1 MARKMW
7 AFGGNA
13 REKDV
18 QAASEPQRA
27 APELQRPATRPS
39 LGSALTTRRPPQPPQ
54 IDLPEPPAPQPA
66 AELPPRADPLLV
78 IVQYLARR
86 WGRPESPDVIIA
98 GLPLADGLLT
108 IKLLP
113 RALDRVGL
121 LIKPARMPLKNL
133 ADFDMPAIITDK
145 RGGLMVI
152 IERSGRNK
160 LNCFDPVSRKEV
172 EIQTNSREWRYRHQ
186 LLLIKP
192 QDQRETA
199 DEADR
204 PSMQQHWLKAA
215 LSGHGKSIALVLLA
229 ATFINVFA
237 LAMPIFSMNVY
248 DRVLPNAAVSTLWV
262 LSIGIASVFVF
273 DFLLK
278 VARGAIIDY
287 AGRGID
293 LRLSSAL
300 FDRVVN
306 SNLAA
311 RPSSTGAFIN
321 RITQYETL
329 RDFFTSQT
337 VAMFVDVLF
346 MGVFLYVMFYLL
358 GWVTV
363 FPVIA
368 VVIALVA
375 TYVIGSRSTRAV
387 KASLTEQAQRNSI
400 LVETLTS
407 PQTVKASRAEGQF
420 LRNWENSILA
430 SSETQSKIKYYQQL
444 ATQTTGMVSQLASIG
459 ILIGGTYAF
468 ADHQITTGA
477 IIAAMMLSSRVIAP
491 VAQISAA
498 MLRTRSAVEAYK
510 SLDVIMKLPD
520 ERTVR
525 KSFVSR
531 DISQGKIE
539 MRKVRFRYPNAEH
552 HVLDQVSF
560 TINPGEKVGIIGR
573 IGSGK
578 TTLGRLLVNFYEPQ
592 EGEVFIDGVSI
603 KQYHPSEL
611 RRQVGLVL
619 QDPEL
624 FNGTVKEN
632 ILLTDPTASDQQIL
646 EVAKRAGVEEFVA
659 RHPLGFDMPV
669 GERGH
674 LLSGGQ
680 RQAVALARTMLVN
693 PRVLFLDEPS
703 SSMDLATE
711 RQLIGHLGSA
721 LRADHTVLIA
731 THRFSLLKLVTRII
745 VVDNGRI
752 AADGERDAVLAQLK
766 VSVGGDAS

>member
-1 MARKMW
+1 MKMW
-7 AFGGNA
+7 GNA
-13 REKDV
+13 RDV
-18 QAASEPQRA
+18 GVRTTPASRQKLDPAQVAALARVQLTAGPSLAPTSGPA
-27 APELQRPATRPS
+27 APE
-39 LGSALTTRRPPQPPQ
+39 
-54 IDLPEPPAPQPA
+54 PE
-66 AELPPRADPLLV
+66 EMPPRADPILA
-78 IVQYLARR
+78 IVRYLARR

-98 GLPLADGLLT
+98 GLPLNDGLLT
-108 IKLLP
+108 VKLLP
-113 RALDRVGL
+113 RALERVGL
-121 LIKPARMPLKNL
+121 EVKPKKSPLKAL
-133 ADFDMPAIITDK
+133 ADFDLPAIVANRD
-145 RGGLMVI
+145 GGLLVI

-160 LNCFDPVSRKEV
+160 LLCFDPVRNA
-172 EIQTNSREWRYRHQ
+172 EIEIPTNAREWRYRHQ
-186 LLLIKP
+186 LLLVKQQDEPARIDDADAPLAQRDWLRAAIK
-192 QDQRETA
+192 
-199 DEADR
+199 
-204 PSMQQHWLKAA
+204 
-215 LSGHGKSIALVLLA
+215 GHGRSITLVLLA
-229 ATFINVFA
+229 AAFINVFA
-237 LAMPIFSMNVY
+237 LAMPLFSMNVY
-248 DRVLPNAAVSTLWV
+248 DRVLPNGAVSTLWV
-262 LSIGIASVFVF
+262 LSIGIASVFLF

-293 LRLSSAL
+293 LRLSTAL

-306 SNLAA
+306 TNLSA
-311 RPSSTGAFIN
+311 RPASTGAFIN

-337 VAMFVDVLF
+337 VAMFVDILF
-346 MGVFLYVMFYLL
+346 MGVFLWVMFYLL
-358 GWVTV
+358 GWVII
-363 FPVIA
+363 FPVVA
-368 VVIALVA
+368 VVIALVS
-375 TYVIGSRSTRAV
+375 TYVIGIRSTRAV

-420 LRNWENSILA
+420 LRNWEKSILA
-430 SSETQSKIKYYQQL
+430 SSETQSKIKYYQQM
-444 ATQTTGMVSQLASIG
+444 ASQTTATVSQLASIG
-459 ILIGGTYAF
+459 ILIGGTYSF

-477 IIAAMMLSSRVIAP
+477 IVAAMMLSSRVIAP

-498 MLRTRSAVEAYK
+498 MLRTRSAMEAYR
-510 SLDVIMKLPD
+510 SIAAIMKLPD

-531 DISQGKIE
+531 DIAKGRIE
-539 MRKVRFRYPNAEH
+539 LRKVRFRYPGAEH
-552 HVLDQVSF
+552 FVLDQVSF
-560 TINPGEKVGIIGR
+560 NIKPGEKVGIIGR

-578 TTLGRLLVNFYEPQ
+578 TTLGRLLVNFYESS

-603 KQYHPSEL
+603 KQYHPAEL

-624 FNGTVKEN
+624 FNGSVKDN
-632 ILLTDPTASDQQIL
+632 ILMSDPTASDQRLL
-646 EVAKRAGVEEFVA
+646 EVARRAGVEEFVA
-659 RHPLGFDMPV
+659 RHPAGFDMPV

-711 RQLIGHLGSA
+711 RQLIGHLSQS
-721 LRADHTVLIA
+721 LEDDHTVLIA
-731 THRFSLLKLVTRII
+731 THRFSLLKLVSRII
-745 VVDNGRI
+745 VLDNGRI

-766 VSVGGDAS
+766 VSIGDQG

>member
-1 MARKMW
+1 MKMW
-7 AFGGNA
+7 GNA
-13 REKDV
+13 RDV
-18 QAASEPQRA
+18 GVRTTPASRQKLDPAQVAALARVQLTAGPSLAPTSGPA
-27 APELQRPATRPS
+27 APE
-39 LGSALTTRRPPQPPQ
+39 
-54 IDLPEPPAPQPA
+54 PE
-66 AELPPRADPLLV
+66 EMPPRADPILA
-78 IVQYLARR
+78 IVRYLARR

-98 GLPLADGLLT
+98 GLPLNDGLLT
-108 IKLLP
+108 VKLLP
-113 RALDRVGL
+113 RALERVGL
-121 LIKPARMPLKNL
+121 EVKPKKSPLKAL
-133 ADFDMPAIITDK
+133 ADFDLPAIVANRD
-145 RGGLMVI
+145 GGLLVI

-160 LNCFDPVSRKEV
+160 LLCFDPVRNA
-172 EIQTNSREWRYRHQ
+172 EIEIPTNAREWRYRHQ
-186 LLLIKP
+186 LLLVKQQDEPARIDDADAPLAQRDWLRAAIK
-192 QDQRETA
+192 
-199 DEADR
+199 
-204 PSMQQHWLKAA
+204 
-215 LSGHGKSIALVLLA
+215 GHGRSITLVLLA
-229 ATFINVFA
+229 AAFINVFA
-237 LAMPIFSMNVY
+237 LAMPLFSMNVY
-248 DRVLPNAAVSTLWV
+248 DRVLPNGAVSTLWV
-262 LSIGIASVFVF
+262 LSIGIASVFLF

-293 LRLSSAL
+293 LRLSTAL

-306 SNLAA
+306 TNLSA
-311 RPSSTGAFIN
+311 RPASTGAFIN

-337 VAMFVDVLF
+337 VAMFVDILF
-346 MGVFLYVMFYLL
+346 MGVFLWVMFYLL
-358 GWVTV
+358 GWVII
-363 FPVIA
+363 FPVVA
-368 VVIALVA
+368 VVIALVS
-375 TYVIGSRSTRAV
+375 TYVIGIRSTRAV

-430 SSETQSKIKYYQQL
+430 SSETQSKIKYYQQM
-444 ATQTTGMVSQLASIG
+444 ASQTTATVSQLASIG
-459 ILIGGTYAF
+459 ILIGGTYSF

-477 IIAAMMLSSRVIAP
+477 IVAAMMLSSRVIAP

-498 MLRTRSAVEAYK
+498 MLRTRSAMEAYR
-510 SLDVIMKLPD
+510 SIAAIMKLPD

-531 DISQGKIE
+531 DIAKGRIE
-539 MRKVRFRYPNAEH
+539 LRKVRFRYPGAEH
-552 HVLDQVSF
+552 FVLDQVSF
-560 TINPGEKVGIIGR
+560 NIKPGEKVGIIGR

-578 TTLGRLLVNFYEPQ
+578 TTLGRLLVNFYEAS

-603 KQYHPSEL
+603 KQYHPAEL

-624 FNGTVKEN
+624 FNGSVKDN
-632 ILLTDPTASDQQIL
+632 ILMSDPTASDQRLL
-646 EVAKRAGVEEFVA
+646 EVARRAGVEEFVA
-659 RHPLGFDMPV
+659 RHPAGFDMPV

-711 RQLIGHLGSA
+711 RQLIGHLSQS
-721 LRADHTVLIA
+721 LEDDHTVLIA
-731 THRFSLLKLVTRII
+731 THRFSLLKLVSRII
-745 VVDNGRI
+745 VLDNGRI

-766 VSVGGDAS
+766 VSIGDQG

>member
-1 MARKMW
+1 MKMW

-13 REKDV
+13 RQDDTRGGGKAPKSAGRPGV
-18 QAASEPQRA
+18 SAPTPSGGLPLGAIVPQQIAAPQAAEASGA
-27 APELQRPATRPS
+27 AV
-39 LGSALTTRRPPQPPQ
+39 
-54 IDLPEPPAPQPA
+54 
-66 AELPPRADPLLV
+66 PPRADPLLALV
-78 IVQYLARR
+78 RYLARR
-86 WGRPESPDVIIA
+86 WGRPESPDVILA
-98 GLPLADGLLT
+98 GLPLADGQLT
-108 IKLLP
+108 LKLFP

-121 LIKPARMPLKNL
+121 MVKPKRTPLKNL
-133 ADFDMPAIITDK
+133 ADFDLPAVVAN
-145 RGGLMVI
+145 RGGGLLLI
-152 IERSGRNK
+152 IERTGRNK
-160 LNCFDPVSRKEV
+160 LLCFDPAKNAEI

-186 LLLIKP
+186 LLLIKQ
-192 QDQRETA
+192 QDERETA
-199 DEADR
+199 DEGDR
-204 PSMQQHWLKAA
+204 PVAQRNWLRAS
-215 LSGHGKSIALVLLA
+215 LVGHGRSIALVFLA
-229 ATFINVFA
+229 AAFINVFA
-237 LAMPIFSMNVY
+237 LAMPLFSMNVY

-262 LSIGIASVFVF
+262 LSIGVASVFVF

-278 VARGAIIDY
+278 VARGAIIDH
-287 AGRGID
+287 AGRSID
-293 LRLSSAL
+293 LKLSTAL

-306 SNLAA
+306 TNLSS

-337 VAMFVDVLF
+337 IVMFVDILF

-368 VVIALVA
+368 VIIALVA
-375 TYVIGSRSTRAV
+375 TYVIGVRSTRAV

-430 SSETQSKIKYYQQL
+430 SSETQSKIKYYQQM
-444 ATQTTGMVSQLASIG
+444 ATQTTATLSQLASIG
-459 ILIGGTYAF
+459 ILIGGTYSF

-510 SLDVIMKLPD
+510 SIEAIMKLPD

-531 DISQGKIE
+531 EISKGKIE
-539 MRKVRFRYPNAEH
+539 LRKVRFRYPQAEH
-552 HVLDQVSF
+552 FVLDQISF

-578 TTLGRLLVNFYEPQ
+578 TTLGRLLVNFYEPV

-624 FNGTVKEN
+624 FNGSVKEN
-632 ILLTDPTASDQQIL
+632 ILLSDPTASDQRLL
-646 EVAKRAGVEEFVA
+646 ETARRAGVEEFVS
-659 RHPLGFDMPV
+659 RHPAGFDMPV

-680 RQAVALARTMLVN
+680 RQAVALARTMLVD
-693 PRVLFLDEPS
+693 PRILFLDEPS

-711 RQLIGHLGSA
+711 RQLIGHLSQS
-721 LRADHTVLIA
+721 LEADHTVLIA

-745 VVDNGRI
+745 VLDNGRI

-766 VSVGGDAS
+766 VSVGDSA

>member
-1 MARKMW
+1 MKMW
-7 AFGGNA
+7 GNA
-13 REKDV
+13 RDV
-18 QAASEPQRA
+18 GVRTTPASRQKLDPAQVAALARVQLTAGPSLAPTSGPA
-27 APELQRPATRPS
+27 APE
-39 LGSALTTRRPPQPPQ
+39 
-54 IDLPEPPAPQPA
+54 PE
-66 AELPPRADPLLV
+66 EMPPRADPILA
-78 IVQYLARR
+78 IVRYLARR

-98 GLPLADGLLT
+98 GLPLNDGLLT
-108 IKLLP
+108 VKLLP
-113 RALDRVGL
+113 RALERVGL
-121 LIKPARMPLKNL
+121 EVKPKKSPLKAL
-133 ADFDMPAIITDK
+133 ADFDLPAIVANRD
-145 RGGLMVI
+145 GGLLVI

-160 LNCFDPVSRKEV
+160 LLCFDPVRNA
-172 EIQTNSREWRYRHQ
+172 EIEIPTNAREWRYRHQ
-186 LLLIKP
+186 LLLVKQQDEPARIDDADAPLAQRDWLRAAIK
-192 QDQRETA
+192 
-199 DEADR
+199 
-204 PSMQQHWLKAA
+204 
-215 LSGHGKSIALVLLA
+215 GHGRSITLVLLA
-229 ATFINVFA
+229 AAFINVFA
-237 LAMPIFSMNVY
+237 LAMPLFSMNVY
-248 DRVLPNAAVSTLWV
+248 DRVLPNGAVSTLWV
-262 LSIGIASVFVF
+262 LSIGIASVFLF

-293 LRLSSAL
+293 LRLSTAL

-306 SNLAA
+306 TNLSA
-311 RPSSTGAFIN
+311 RPASTGAFIN

-337 VAMFVDVLF
+337 VAMFVDILF
-346 MGVFLYVMFYLL
+346 MGVFLWVMFYLL
-358 GWVTV
+358 GWVII
-363 FPVIA
+363 FPVVA
-368 VVIALVA
+368 VVIALVS
-375 TYVIGSRSTRAV
+375 TYVIGIRSTRAV

-430 SSETQSKIKYYQQL
+430 SSETQSKIKYYQQM
-444 ATQTTGMVSQLASIG
+444 ASQTTATVSQLASIG
-459 ILIGGTYAF
+459 ILIGGTYSF

-477 IIAAMMLSSRVIAP
+477 IVAAMMLSSRVIAP

-498 MLRTRSAVEAYK
+498 MLRTRSAMEAYR
-510 SLDVIMKLPD
+510 SIAAIMKLPD

-531 DISQGKIE
+531 DIAKGRIE
-539 MRKVRFRYPNAEH
+539 LRKVRFRYPGAEH
-552 HVLDQVSF
+552 LVLDQVSF
-560 TINPGEKVGIIGR
+560 NIKPGEKVGIIGR

-578 TTLGRLLVNFYEPQ
+578 TTLGRLLVNFYEAS

-603 KQYHPSEL
+603 KQYHPAEL

-624 FNGTVKEN
+624 FNGSVKDN
-632 ILLTDPTASDQQIL
+632 ILMSDPTASDQRLL
-646 EVAKRAGVEEFVA
+646 EVARRAGVEEFVA
-659 RHPLGFDMPV
+659 RHPAGFDMPV

-711 RQLIGHLGSA
+711 RQLIGHLSQS
-721 LRADHTVLIA
+721 LEDDHTVLIA
-731 THRFSLLKLVTRII
+731 THRFSLLKLVSRII
-745 VVDNGRI
+745 VLDNGRI

-766 VSVGGDAS
+766 VSIGDQG

>member
-1 MARKMW
+1 MATLKAGPQGRLP
-7 AFGGNA
+7 A
-13 REKDV
+13 
-18 QAASEPQRA
+18 EPVSPGLVIDQNTAA
-27 APELQRPATRPS
+27 AP
-39 LGSALTTRRPPQPPQ
+39 
-54 IDLPEPPAPQPA
+54 A
-66 AELPPRADPLLV
+66 ADVPPRADPILS
-78 IVQYLARR
+78 IVRYLARR
-86 WGRPESPDVIIA
+86 WGRPESADVILA
-98 GLPLADGLLT
+98 GLPLVDNVLT
-108 IKLLP
+108 VKLIP
-113 RALDRVGL
+113 RALERVGL
-121 LIKPARMPLKNL
+121 VAKPKKMPLKAL
-133 ADFDMPAIITDK
+133 ADFDLPALLASRT
-145 RGGLMVI
+145 GELLLI
-152 IERSGRNK
+152 IERTGRNK
-160 LNCFDPVSRKEV
+160 LLCFDPSKNAEV
-172 EIQTNSREWRYRHQ
+172 EIQTNAREWRYRHQ
-186 LLLIKP
+186 LLLIK
-192 QDQRETA
+192 QQDEQGVVDNDQRPTRDWLRTA
-199 DEADR
+199 LA
-204 PSMQQHWLKAA
+204 
-215 LSGHGKSIALVLLA
+215 GHGRSIALVLLA
-229 ATFINVFA
+229 ATFINLFA
-237 LAMPIFSMNVY
+237 LAMPLFSMNVY
-248 DRVLPNAAVSTLWV
+248 DRVLPNAALSTLWV
-262 LSIGIASVFVF
+262 LSIGVASVFAF

-293 LRLSSAL
+293 LRLSTAL
-300 FDRVVN
+300 FDRVLN
-306 SNLAA
+306 TNLSA
-311 RPSSTGAFIN
+311 RPSSSGAFIN
-321 RITQYETL
+321 RIMQYETL

-358 GWVTV
+358 GWVTI

-368 VVIALVA
+368 VVIALLA
-375 TYVIGSRSTRAV
+375 TYVIGVRSTRAV

-407 PQTVKASRAEGQF
+407 PQTVKASRAEGKF

-444 ATQTTGMVSQLASIG
+444 ATQTTATISQLASIG

-498 MLRTRSAVEAYK
+498 MLRTRSAVEAYR
-510 SLDVIMKLPD
+510 SLEAIMKLPD

-531 DISQGKIE
+531 DISKGKIE
-539 MRKVRFRYPNAEH
+539 MRKVRFRYPGSEH
-552 HVLDQVSF
+552 FVLDQVSF

-578 TTLGRLLVNFYEPQ
+578 TTLGRLLINFYDTT
-592 EGEVFIDGVSI
+592 EGEIFIDGVSI
-603 KQYHPSEL
+603 KQYHPFEL

-624 FNGTVKEN
+624 FNGSVKEN
-632 ILLTDPTASDQQIL
+632 ILLSDPTASDTRLL
-646 EVAKRAGVEEFVA
+646 EIARRAGVEEFVA
-659 RHPLGFDMPV
+659 RHPAGFDMPV

-680 RQAVALARTMLVN
+680 RQAVALARTMLVD

-711 RQLIGHLGSA
+711 RQLIGHLSHS
-721 LRADHTVLIA
+721 LQADHTVLIA
-731 THRFSLLKLVTRII
+731 THRFSLLRLVSRII
-745 VVDNGRI
+745 VLDNGRV

-766 VSVGGDAS
+766 MSIGGDQA

>member
-1 MARKMW
+1 M
-7 AFGGNA
+7 
-13 REKDV
+13 
-18 QAASEPQRA
+18 
-27 APELQRPATRPS
+27 
-39 LGSALTTRRPPQPPQ
+39 
-54 IDLPEPPAPQPA
+54 
-66 AELPPRADPLLV
+66 PPRADPILA
-78 IVQYLARR
+78 IVRYLARR

-98 GLPLADGLLT
+98 GLPLNDGLLT
-108 IKLLP
+108 VKLLP
-113 RALDRVGL
+113 RALERVGL
-121 LIKPARMPLKNL
+121 EVKPKKSPLKAL
-133 ADFDMPAIITDK
+133 ADFDLPAIVANRD
-145 RGGLMVI
+145 GGLLVI

-160 LNCFDPVSRKEV
+160 LLCFDPVRNA
-172 EIQTNSREWRYRHQ
+172 EIEIPTNAREWRYRHQ
-186 LLLIKP
+186 LLLVKQQDEPARIDDADAPLAQRDWLRAAIK
-192 QDQRETA
+192 
-199 DEADR
+199 
-204 PSMQQHWLKAA
+204 
-215 LSGHGKSIALVLLA
+215 GHGRSITLVLLA
-229 ATFINVFA
+229 AAFINVFA
-237 LAMPIFSMNVY
+237 LAMPLFSMNVY
-248 DRVLPNAAVSTLWV
+248 DRVLPNGAVSTLWV
-262 LSIGIASVFVF
+262 LSIGIASVFLF

-293 LRLSSAL
+293 LRLSTAL

-306 SNLAA
+306 TNLSA
-311 RPSSTGAFIN
+311 RPASTGAFIN

-337 VAMFVDVLF
+337 VAMFVDILF
-346 MGVFLYVMFYLL
+346 MGVFLWVMFYLL
-358 GWVTV
+358 GWVII
-363 FPVIA
+363 FPVVA
-368 VVIALVA
+368 VVIALVS
-375 TYVIGSRSTRAV
+375 TYVIGIRSTRAV

-430 SSETQSKIKYYQQL
+430 SSETQSKIKYYQQM
-444 ATQTTGMVSQLASIG
+444 ASQTTATVSQLASIG
-459 ILIGGTYAF
+459 ILIGGTYSF

-477 IIAAMMLSSRVIAP
+477 IVAAMMLSSRVIAP

-498 MLRTRSAVEAYK
+498 MLRTRSAMEAYR
-510 SLDVIMKLPD
+510 SIAAIMKLPD

-531 DISQGKIE
+531 DIAKGRIE
-539 MRKVRFRYPNAEH
+539 LRKVRFRYPGAEH
-552 HVLDQVSF
+552 FVLDQVSF
-560 TINPGEKVGIIGR
+560 NIKPGEKVGIIGR

-578 TTLGRLLVNFYEPQ
+578 TTLGRLLVNFYEAS

-603 KQYHPSEL
+603 KQYHPAEL

-624 FNGTVKEN
+624 FNGSVKDN
-632 ILLTDPTASDQQIL
+632 ILMSDPTASDQRLL
-646 EVAKRAGVEEFVA
+646 EVARRAGVEEFVA
-659 RHPLGFDMPV
+659 RHPAGFDMPV

-711 RQLIGHLGSA
+711 RQLIGHLSQS
-721 LRADHTVLIA
+721 LEDDHTVLIA
-731 THRFSLLKLVTRII
+731 THRFSLLKLVSRII
-745 VVDNGRI
+745 VLDNGRI

-766 VSVGGDAS
+766 VSIGDQG

>member
-1 MARKMW
+1 MKMW
-7 AFGGNA
+7 AGAGGKGRDAGAPVAPSSAAA
-13 REKDV
+13 RAGAKLRMPVAPAGPPVNTPMIEEK
-18 QAASEPQRA
+18 AAAA
-27 APELQRPATRPS
+27 AP
-39 LGSALTTRRPPQPPQ
+39 G
-54 IDLPEPPAPQPA
+54 D
-66 AELPPRADPLLV
+66 LPPRADPILT
-78 IVQYLARR
+78 IIRYLARR
-86 WGRPESPDVIIA
+86 WGRPESTDVILA
-98 GLPLADGLLT
+98 GLPLVDGVLT
-108 IKLLP
+108 VSLIP
-113 RALDRVGL
+113 RALERVGL
-121 LIKPARMPLKNL
+121 VAKPKKVPLKAL
-133 ADFDMPAIITDK
+133 ADFDFPAFVAS
-145 RGGLMVI
+145 RSGELLLI

-160 LNCFDPVSRKEV
+160 LLCFDPAKNAEI
-172 EIQTNSREWRYRHQ
+172 EIQTNTKEWRYRHQ
-186 LLLIKP
+186 LLLIK
-192 QDQRETA
+192 QQEEQGVVDNDQQPAAQRDWLRTA
-199 DEADR
+199 MA
-204 PSMQQHWLKAA
+204 
-215 LSGHGKSIALVLLA
+215 GHGRSIALVLLA
-229 ATFINVFA
+229 ATFINLFA
-237 LAMPIFSMNVY
+237 LAMPLFSMNVY

-262 LSIGIASVFVF
+262 LSIGVASVFAF

-293 LRLSSAL
+293 LRLSTAL

-306 SNLAA
+306 TNLAA
-311 RPSSTGAFIN
+311 RPNSTGAFIN
-321 RITQYETL
+321 RIMQYETL

-337 VAMFVDVLF
+337 IAMFVDILF

-368 VVIALVA
+368 VIIALIA
-375 TYVIGSRSTRAV
+375 TYVIGVRSTRTV

-407 PQTVKASRAEGQF
+407 PQTVKASRAEGKF

-444 ATQTTGMVSQLASIG
+444 ATQTTATISQLASIG

-477 IIAAMMLSSRVIAP
+477 IIAAMMLSSRGIAP

-498 MLRTRSAVEAYK
+498 MLRTRSAIEAYR
-510 SLDVIMKLPD
+510 SLEAIMKLPD

-531 DISQGKIE
+531 EIAKGKIE
-539 MRKVRFRYPNAEH
+539 LRKVRFRYPGAEH
-552 HVLDQVSF
+552 FVLDQVSF

-578 TTLGRLLVNFYEPQ
+578 TTLGRLLVNFYEAS

-632 ILLTDPTASDQQIL
+632 ILLSDPTASDTRLL
-646 EVAKRAGVEEFVA
+646 EIARRAGVEDFVS
-659 RHPLGFDMPV
+659 RHPAGFDMPV

-711 RQLIGHLGSA
+711 RQLIGHLSQS
-721 LRADHTVLIA
+721 LDADHTVLIA
-731 THRFSLLKLVTRII
+731 THRFSLLRLVSRII
-745 VVDNGRI
+745 VLDNGRV
-752 AADGERDAVLAQLK
+752 AADGDRDTVLAQLK
-766 VSVGGDAS
+766 VSIGGDQA